1 MPWGTTVG
9 TNILAESGVPLS
21 TVANQKNMAFFPYGR
36 GDLGRAP
43 AYSQTDL
50 FLQQTIP
57 LKGQVRASLGMN
69 VTNLFDQ
76 DTATA
81 YFVTRYRDGFN
92 LPDAQFF
99 AGFDP
104 EAVVAAT
111 PSIRRDARYGLA
123 NGYQDRRSIRLQAR
137 ISF

>member
-1 MPWGTTVG
+1 MGHD
-9 TNILAESGVPLS
+9 
-21 TVANQKNMAFFPYGR
+21 R
-36 GDLGRAP
+36 GDEHPRGIRRA
-43 AYSQTDL
+43 AVDRRESEEHGVLSLRSRRSRARARFSQTDL

-81 YFVTRYRDGFN
+81 SFVTRYRDGFY